1 MPKCSTPMNLARV
14 APDEEGIEDRIF
26 KCPNCRNIERRV
38 FKSKGTQFQSEHCCS
53 GNSCLIADFPH
64 GRIPR
69 AERIEYVHR

>member
-1 MPKCSTPMNLARV
+1 MPKCSTPMHLARV

-53 GNSCLIADFPH
+53 GIVA
-64 GRIPR
+64 
-69 AERIEYVHR
+69 